1 MLAKARLALIAL
13 LLVVGHAAAPEAV
26 RASTSQEITFETIPN
41 TSILYANKTIT
52 FVDPNNLP
60 VAGLTVSWT
69 TLDRRYYSS
78 ISSTTNKAGQITYP
92 KILGGELRFYVE
104 GSVGEWWGYGQYHV
118 FVGVAATRVSLG
130 PPLSASGVSR
140 PVVHVKMPDGTGIP
154 GAMVVL
160 SDRYGSAIN
169 ENDYSEVVDGN
180 FSDTLPWSRW
190 GRQGGN
196 NTQTTNANGDAT
208 FQVLASRYDGV
219 SLYAYAVVIEDGVG
233 FTSEAIQIIN
243 GEATILVDQ
252 LPIVDLLA
260 ESAIVN
266 FGAPQVLTAFARDVD
281 GSPIVGSTLTLSA
294 SVSGASAACSGRK
307 TTATTNSSGRAT
319 FKVCP
324 VKSATWSVDG
334 QSVVGSA
341 GVKLTVQLT
350 PTAPR
355 TLVVTPKAGTVS
367 LAWVAPAKA
376 NARAVTD
383 YIVQY
388 RREGATTW
396 ITFRDGIST
405 ARKATV
411 TSLTSGAVY
420 EFRIA
425 ARSKAGTGTWS
436 SVVLGTPK

>member
-1 MLAKARLALIAL
+1 MTYMGTAIGDDDGGCPPPTFCTDPYYATAQFTEDGMF
-13 LLVVGHAAAPEAV
+13 V
-26 RASTSQEITFETIPN
+26 TSETI
-41 TSILYANKTIT
+41 
-52 FVDPNNLP
+52 
-60 VAGLTVSWT
+60 
-69 TLDRRYYSS
+69 
-78 ISSTTNKAGQITYP
+78 QI
-92 KILGGELRFYVE
+92 V
-104 GSVGEWWGYGQYHV
+104 
-118 FVGVAATRVSLG
+118 
-130 PPLSASGVSR
+130 
-140 PVVHVKMPDGTGIP
+140 
-154 GAMVVL
+154 
-160 SDRYGSAIN
+160 
-169 ENDYSEVVDGN
+169 
-180 FSDTLPWSRW
+180 
-190 GRQGGN
+190 
-196 NTQTTNANGDAT
+196 
-208 FQVLASRYDGV
+208 
-219 SLYAYAVVIEDGVG
+219 
-233 FTSEAIQIIN
+233 N

-252 LPIVDLLA
+252 MPVVDLLA
-260 ESAIVN
+260 QSAIVN
-266 FGAPQVLTAFARDVD
+266 LGAPQLLTAFARDVD

-355 TLVVTPKAGTVS
+355 TLVVTPKARTVS

-411 TSLTSGAVY
+411 TGLTSGAVY